1 MNYLEKLGNKLQPLE
16 AEALAKKLNL
26 KQYSITGDGLN
37 RLHRLAEV
45 VNFHPDI
52 VNKKLTAAE
61 QGLYFQVLHDH
72 LGAVAI
78 TLGDIVGEKDVEPF
92 QVHTFG
98 DPCYKPP
105 IRLSPAHAKFVRD
118 EFTAVKD
125 LGLAKN
131 MHTPWA
137 SPCFPVPKPRSEKL
151 RLVIDFRGL
160 NLQTRRSSFPIPHI
174 RDIVNKIGKFLVWSK
189 IDLKSGFW

>member
-1 MNYLEKLGNKLQPLE
+1 MNYLEKLGNVLQPTE
-16 AEALAKKLNL
+16 AQQFAKRLHL
-26 KQYSITGDGLN
+26 QQYSITGEGLN

-52 VNKKLTAAE
+52 VNKKLTREE

-92 QVHTFG
+92 HVHTFG

-118 EFTAVKD
+118 EFAAVKE

-160 NLQTRRSSFPIPHI
+160 NL
-174 RDIVNKIGKFLVWSK
+174 
-189 IDLKSGFW
+189 